1 MGVRFG
7 TDGIRGV
14 ANGGLGAEL
23 VLALGR
29 AAARVLPA
37 RTFVVGR
44 DTRLS
49 GPLLQAALSAGLASE
64 GADVVDLGVLPTP
77 GVAWISAERDVPGA
91 VVSAS
96 HNPFSDNGVKLFAAG
111 GTKLPDAVEEAVE
124 DELDQIL
131 DDDGRSP
138 RRPTGPGVGLLERDP
153 DARDAYVGHLVSAT
167 EGRRLDGLEVVVDC
181 ANGAA
186 SVVAPEVL
194 RRLGATVHVL
204 AAEPDGTNI
213 NAGCGST
220 HPELVAAEVVARG
233 AQMGLALDGDADR
246 LLAVDHTGALVTGDE
261 LLAMFSRDLAGRGR
275 LAGNTVVVTVMSNLG
290 LRLAMDAAG
299 ISVRETP
306 VGDRYVLEALDADG
320 LALGGEQSGHIVFR
334 QLATTGDGVL
344 TGVLLLDLL
353 QRAGRPLAELA
364 GEAMQRL
371 PQVLRNVAVPDP
383 SAAVEAA
390 EVRSAL
396 AELEQELGEHGRVL
410 LRASGTEPLVRVMIE
425 AEEEHTARE
434 AAERLCGVVAAAA
447 GVPADDGAAGA
458 AAP

>member
-1 MGVRFG
+1 MGARFG

-14 ANGGLGAEL
+14 ANAGLGAEL

-77 GVAWISAERDVPGA
+77 GVAWVSADRSLPAA
-91 VVSAS
+91 VISAS

-111 GTKLPDAVEEAVE
+111 GTKLPDATEQSIEE
-124 DELDQIL
+124 ELDQIL
-131 DDDGRSP
+131 GGHGRSP
-138 RRPTGPGVGLLERDP
+138 KPPTGPGVGQLRT
-153 DARDAYVGHLVSAT
+153 DAGLADAYVEHLVTAT
-167 EGRRLDGLEVVVDC
+167 DGRSLAGLEVVVDC

-186 SVVAPEVL
+186 SAVAPEVL

-204 AAEPDGTNI
+204 ADEPDGTNI

-220 HPELVAAEVVARG
+220 HPELVAGEVRSRG
-233 AQMGLALDGDADR
+233 AQVGLALDGDADR
-246 LLAVDHTGALVTGDE
+246 LLAVDHTGSLVTGDE
-261 LLAMFSRDLAGRGR
+261 LLALFALDLAARGQ

-290 LRLAMDAAG
+290 FRLAMEAAG
-299 ISVRETP
+299 IRVRETP

-344 TGVLLLDLL
+344 TAVLLLDLL
-353 QRAGRPLAELA
+353 QRAGRRLADLA
-364 GEAMQRL
+364 GESMQRM
-371 PQVLRNVAVPDP
+371 PQVLRNVAVGDP
-383 SAAVEAA
+383 AGAVGAPRVQEA
-390 EVRSAL
+390 V
-396 AELEQELGEHGRVL
+396 AELEQELGSTGRVL

-425 AEEEHTARE
+425 AAEEET
-434 AAERLCGVVAAAA
+434 AERAADQLCEVVAAVA
-447 GVPADDGAAGA
+447 GAGADDGTAR
-458 AAP
+458 APGP